1 MASNRAL
8 AALDSH
14 PVGKDRIGKNISNWL
29 SGICPGPHMGFA
41 ARVTGGNL
49 MHAQQANK
57 HRVGPSTVKGRD
69 QTYPACVA
77 GSKIKTDTLS
87 GKTDDHLKSRFC
99 EHFYLVEFLKIFY
112 HPVMAHG
119 LLSKTPKPVSQTA
132 RPK

>member
-1 MASNRAL
+1 
-8 AALDSH
+8 
-14 PVGKDRIGKNISNWL
+14 
-29 SGICPGPHMGFA
+29 MGFA

-119 LLSKTPKPVSQTA
+119 LLSKTPKPGESD
-132 RPK
+132 RPAPSDHVWNQKSRLLPRSHYVRVGACA